1 MKPALR
7 WTGWALPALC
17 ISIVL
22 VLHLAWL
29 THNSSVETWA
39 DDAGLFKLAM
49 CFTDGLAGQSEPCSA
64 GAPYPPL
71 VPFITSIHFLLTDE
85 RSLPNALFSLW
96 PFLLLLCAALFSGL
110 KRSAGTMAGLAGIA
124 MGPVVVWS
132 LHIRGKYYTEV
143 PLAALIV
150 ASIVALV
157 ASEQFRNR
165 VSSGA
170 LGILLGLG
178 LMTKWSFAFFLGP
191 IASLAVALSVARTF
205 HRKQHRAIAFV
216 ATIAVP
222 LLVAGGAANR
232 IPFGLTMGVWLTIL
246 VAASLAFIVRRKPD
260 VAIPSASSI
269 WLNVGICVGLC
280 IMVAGPWYWTYLPT
294 MQEFLAANL
303 SQKFHGDPLPAQ
315 MGWPFYP
322 AVILTRVMSTPLC
335 ILFIVGAGLGLLK
348 TRPPL
353 LAWSLLALL
362 SGTLILGFLPYR
374 SGRYI
379 VAGLGLI
386 IPVVILGAHQIRAVS
401 QIALP
406 MLFAAGLMHQSSWV
420 MLAFGGAHVP
430 HHLAVFT
437 LPERDLMGNTHEGVY
452 QAYQDLLHPRWR
464 FLPVA
469 SPPVQRT
476 PTSAQL
482 AHAIHDDAGSTP
494 HFVVVKDSGGSLN
507 LNAMRTHMLALAPP
521 LTSEIVTESIS
532 ENMQSLRTLAHRA
545 RHPRDQPA
553 TASGPAV
560 PRQLYIVDTY
570 SPEHGPRRS
579 FSTLLHK
586 QGWTAIARNG
596 VISGFEPLATTI
608 WKAPSQ

>member
-1 MKPALR
+1 MLC
-7 WTGWALPALC
+7 TG
-17 ISIVL
+17 IVL
-22 VLHLAWL
+22 LLHFSWL
-29 THNSSVETWA
+29 SYNSAVETWD

-49 CFTDGLAGQSEPCSA
+49 CFADGFQGRTEPCSA

-71 VPFITSIHFLLTDE
+71 VPFITSIHFVLTGV

-96 PFLLLLCAALFSGL
+96 PFLLLLCTALFLGL
-110 KRSAGTMAGLAGIA
+110 KRAAGTMAGLAGIM

-143 PLAALIV
+143 PLAALVV
-150 ASIVALV
+150 ASIVALA
-157 ASEQFRNR
+157 ASDQFRNR
-165 VSSGA
+165 FSSGV
-170 LGILLGLG
+170 LGLLLGLG

-191 IASLAVALSVARTF
+191 VAAIAVAIGIALPF
-205 HRKQHRAIAFV
+205 HRKQHRTIAFI

-222 LLVAGGAANR
+222 VLVAGGAANR

-246 VAASLAFIVRRKPD
+246 VSASLVFIARQKSDLAGPE
-260 VAIPSASSI
+260 ASSI
-269 WLNVGICVGLC
+269 WLNVGMCVGLC
-280 IMVAGPWYWTYLPT
+280 IMAAGPWYWTYLPT

-303 SQKFHGDPLPAQ
+303 SQKFHGDPLPSH

-322 AVILTRVMSTPLC
+322 AVILTRVMSTPLS
-335 ILFIVGAGLGLLK
+335 ILFMIGVVVGILK
-348 TRPPL
+348 KRPPL

-362 SGTLILGFLPYR
+362 SGALILGFLPYR

-386 IPVVILGAHQIRAVS
+386 VPVVVLAIHHFRSASRIV
-401 QIALP
+401 LP
-406 MLFAAGLMHQSSWV
+406 ILFASGLIHQSSWII
-420 MLAFGGAHVP
+420 LAFGGAHIP
-430 HHLAVFT
+430 HHLSVFT

-476 PTSAQL
+476 PASAQL
-482 AHAIHDDAGSTP
+482 ASVIHNDGGSIP

-507 LNAMRTHMLALAPP
+507 LNAMRTHMLALDPP
-521 LTSEIVTESIS
+521 LTSEIVTETIS
-532 ENMQSLRTLAHRA
+532 ENNQALRTLAHRA

-570 SPEHGPRRS
+570 NPEDGPRPQ
-579 FSTLLHK
+579 FSKLLHD